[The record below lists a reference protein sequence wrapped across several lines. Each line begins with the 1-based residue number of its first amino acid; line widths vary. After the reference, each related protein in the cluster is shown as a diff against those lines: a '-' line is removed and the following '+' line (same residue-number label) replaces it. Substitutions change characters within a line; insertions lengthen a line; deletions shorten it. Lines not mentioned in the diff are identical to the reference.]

1 MTIGLKTLPG
11 TKKGEEWECR
21 ERNVTTG
28 LKTLSS
34 NQKGHEGDYRAEASS
49 HTHTKH

>member
-1 MTIGLKTLPG
+1 MTTGLKTLPS

-28 LKTLSS
+28 LKTLPS